1 MSSCKENHPPR
12 RGKKN
17 PFGTIIH
24 WRASL
29 KIHAGADKHL
39 PIDAGA
45 SDFGTIISD
54 PKTLRS
60 TQ

>member
-1 MSSCKENHPPR
+1 MSSCKETPPR
-12 RGKKN
+12 RGKTN

-29 KIHAGADKHL
+29 KIHAGAEQKP

-45 SDFGTIISD
+45 SDFGIMISD
-54 PKTLRS
+54 QKTLRS